1 MIMLQTL
8 FCLLLGAPL
17 LYAEDIQSKLLR
29 AAEIGDVTL
38 LKEIIAE
45 GTADLEMKWKTE
57 IPLHIAAANG
67 KAPFVRMLIE
77 AGVAPDI
84 KDFYGFRA
92 ITMAVSAG
100 ETGTVEELI
109 KAGADLFAEDEIDEL
124 KYYLLET
131 AAQNGHVEMV
141 HLLLAH
147 GMNINY
153 LSEELNTP
161 LIMAAL
167 HGHDSVVGYLISAGA
182 DVKIKNMQGN
192 TALLAAAYKGHAKVV
207 RLLVDAGLDPNDPNA
222 DGTFAIVL
230 ATRGDYTKVV
240 RELIRGGANVNVVDS
255 NGNTPL
261 SVAAKS
267 SHLEMVNIL
276 LATRPDL
283 ETTDSTHH
291 TALHHTYINNHREA
305 SRILALAGASH
316 GPLEGQHDGLEA
328 PQIPKVPVCY
338 WFRGLL
344 KRFKLSQKQTRGKA
358 IGRKACEYLAEVHG
372 FQGSIVKL
380 LDKIS
385 FYGYRTTVDNLG
397 FETFVPLE
405 GEGWEEALENL
416 KRAARGDLKSMH
428 TKDYKE
434 HFRQTDED
442 ELEKNLPSI
451 LRKFGADIP
460 KEKGED
466 ELSLA
471 DIANERVSRKEFH
484 RAPKEQRPDHFK
496 QAETVP
502 GAAAATSQGEVGEER
517 RGGAKIQVE
526 GHSSEEV
533 QSSHTD
539 HRDEL

>member
-1 MIMLQTL
+1 MI
-8 FCLLLGAPL
+8 LLLPL
-17 LYAEDIQSKLLR
+17 LCSLLASLLCAEDIQTKLLR
-29 AAEIGDVTL
+29 AAEIGDVNIL
-38 LKEIIAE
+38 QEILKD

-57 IPLHIAAANG
+57 VPLHIAAANG
-67 KAPFVRMLIE
+67 KIPFVRMLLE
-77 AGVAPDI
+77 AGVAPDT

-92 ITMAVSAG
+92 ITMAVTAG
-100 ETGTVEELI
+100 ETEAVRELI
-109 KAGADLFAEDEIDEL
+109 KAGADLFAEDEVDEL
-124 KYYLLET
+124 KYYLLEA
-131 AAQNGHVEMV
+131 AAQNGHVEV
-141 HLLLAH
+141 VRLLLAH
-147 GMNINY
+147 GLDINH
-153 LSEELNTP
+153 LSEELNSP

-167 HGHDSVVGYLISAGA
+167 HGYHEVVAFLISAGA
-182 DVKIKNMQGN
+182 DVKIKNQQGN
-192 TALLAAAYKGHAKVV
+192 TALLAAAFKGHAKVV
-207 RLLVDAGLDPNDPNA
+207 RLLIEAGLDPNDPNA

-230 ATRGDYTKVV
+230 ATRGDYAKVV

-255 NGNTPL
+255 NGNSPL

-267 SHLEMVNIL
+267 SHMEMVNL
-276 LATRPDL
+276 FLSAHPDL
-283 ETTDSTHH
+283 EITDNTHH
-291 TALHHTYINNHREA
+291 TALHHTYINNHRNA
-305 SRILALAGASH
+305 SRVLALAGASH
-316 GPLEGQHDGLEA
+316 GPLDGQHDGLDA

-358 IGRKACEYLAEVHG
+358 IGRKACDFLAEVHG

-385 FYGYRTTVDNLG
+385 FYGYRATVDNLG

-405 GEGWEEALENL
+405 GEGWDEALENL
-416 KRAARGDLKSMH
+416 KRAARADLKSMH

-442 ELEKNLPSI
+442 EMEKNLPGI

-484 RAPKEQRPDHFK
+484 RAPKDQRPDHFK
-496 QAETVP
+496 EADTVP
-502 GAAAATSQGEVGEER
+502 GTEIAKARGARIEVAEDGPEEALRSVQG
-517 RGGAKIQVE
+517 
-526 GHSSEEV
+526 GHG
-533 QSSHTD
+533 
-539 HRDEL
+539 DEL